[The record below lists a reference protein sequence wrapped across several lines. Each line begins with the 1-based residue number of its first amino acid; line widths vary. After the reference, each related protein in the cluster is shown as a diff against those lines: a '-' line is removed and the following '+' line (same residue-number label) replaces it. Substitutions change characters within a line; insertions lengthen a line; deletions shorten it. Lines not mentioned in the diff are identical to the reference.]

1 MARYRCLVLDHDD
14 TVVRSAETVNYPA
27 FVENIMQ
34 IHPDRLISL
43 AEFNRQCFEQS
54 YTGMCRNALHLTE
67 DEINEGFE
75 FWKVYVR
82 THIPPAYD
90 GIDSILRRFRAE
102 GGLICVSSHSSV
114 ENITRDYDRNFGF
127 QPDAMYAWELG
138 EALRKPDPYALND
151 IMRRYSLRPEELL
164 MVDDMKNGY
173 DMARACGVP
182 FACAGWSHSDPVI
195 IDFMRKNSDFYFESV
210 SAFEDFLFGQEQT

>member
-34 IHPDRLISL
+34 THPDRLISL

-90 GIDSILRRFRAE
+90 GFDRILRRFRAG

-138 EALRKPDPYALND
+138 EDLRKPDPYALND